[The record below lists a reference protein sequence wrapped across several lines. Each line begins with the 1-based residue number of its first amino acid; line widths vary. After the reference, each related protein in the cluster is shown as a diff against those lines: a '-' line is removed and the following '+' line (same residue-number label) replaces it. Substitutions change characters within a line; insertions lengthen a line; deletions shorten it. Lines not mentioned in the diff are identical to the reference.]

1 MKIAHR
7 ASTEAGAKQTKT
19 TNEGRTEIWDSNI
32 VGLSESLVGYKLVKF
47 HLVLLTADTL
57 HSKHLECIASFN
69 NYFLSLDSVN
79 AL

>member
-1 MKIAHR
+1 MGFKHCWIKR
-7 ASTEAGAKQTKT
+7 VT
-19 TNEGRTEIWDSNI
+19 GRVQISEISAC
-32 VGLSESLVGYKLVKF
+32 
-47 HLVLLTADTL
+47 LLTADTL